1 MQFGILKTLKSLNNS
16 KIKYVSELFLPGL
29 FYKHLLVLVIVNI
42 LIVSFLNK
50 MSEQLPI
57 DKQIDQSER
66 EYYVV
71 VLWLMKN
78 MCIIT

>member
-1 MQFGILKTLKSLNNS
+1 MLKTLKSLNNS

-29 FYKHLLVLVIVNI
+29 FHKHLLVLVIVNI

-50 MSEQLPI
+50 VSEQLPI
-57 DKQIDQSER
+57 DKQIDPSER